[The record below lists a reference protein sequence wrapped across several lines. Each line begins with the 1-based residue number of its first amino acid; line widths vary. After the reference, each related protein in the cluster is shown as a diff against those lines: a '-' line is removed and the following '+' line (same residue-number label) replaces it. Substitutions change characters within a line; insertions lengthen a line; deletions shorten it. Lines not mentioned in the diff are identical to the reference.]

1 MFSGASKI
9 LESPILRKE
18 IIKISRLTVDLCNI
32 SHSTSLYFKRATSGN
47 QLEKFVNQDLLC
59 HKTRPSM
66 KLPAIYSNELLHSHS
81 KLNNHTCSK
90 SGRTFNTYTYNFRRN
105 FCSISSKATLETGKT
120 SHYPISNTNIVEGQK
135 SLLIN
140 RNEDKVLRIL
150 RRTFLRPSLDSRQ
163 IGSISLLDIKKF
175 LRQKLVDFKESHAC
189 LCLR

>member
-90 SGRTFNTYTYNFRRN
+90 SGHTYNIRRN

-120 SHYPISNTNIVEGQK
+120 SHYPTSNINIVKGEK
-135 SLLIN
+135 SLLIS
-140 RNEDKVLRIL
+140 RNEDRVLHNL

-163 IGSISLLDIKKF
+163 LGSISLLDIKKF